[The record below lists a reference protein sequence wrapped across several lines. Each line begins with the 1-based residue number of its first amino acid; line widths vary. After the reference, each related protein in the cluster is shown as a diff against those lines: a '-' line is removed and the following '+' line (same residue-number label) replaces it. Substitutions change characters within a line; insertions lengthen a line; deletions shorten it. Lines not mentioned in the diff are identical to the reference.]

1 VGVKVTVAE
10 LVADGRAVTV
20 GWGAAR
26 EQPASRRTVERMKTD
41 RSIEKN
47 YSTPVLE
54 TIFWFRLFENAS
66 NR

>member
-10 LVADGRAVTV
+10 LVAEGKAVTV

-26 EQPASRRTVERMKTD
+26 EQPASRRTAMRMKTD

-47 YSTPVLE
+47 YSTAVLE
-54 TIFWFRLFENAS
+54 TNFLVAFV
-66 NR
+66 

>member
-10 LVADGRAVTV
+10 LVAEGKAVTV

-26 EQPASRRTVERMKTD
+26 EQPASRRTVVRMKTD

-47 YSTPVLE
+47 YSTAVLK
-54 TIFWFRLFENAS
+54 TIFWLRFFENAS
-66 NR
+66 NQ